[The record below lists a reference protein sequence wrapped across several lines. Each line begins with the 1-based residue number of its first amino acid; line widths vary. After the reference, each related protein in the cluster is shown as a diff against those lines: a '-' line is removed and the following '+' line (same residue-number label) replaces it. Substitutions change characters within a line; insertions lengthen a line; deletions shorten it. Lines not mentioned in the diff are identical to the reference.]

1 MRQRPDLWGVWVR
14 TDTMYVEVESGEP
27 VEEGDIDWDTFD
39 DPDVEP
45 EEGLRHANSV
55 EERDVYVPQFYLLD
69 VLRAEEAGLVPANG
83 GRYQFNRAI
92 QLAGFNPTNPLP
104 EDEEAREAAL
114 LAAEE
119 AKRVQRRRVRELNKL
134 AESAT
139 DVRREF
145 IREMLSANKPPKN
158 AATWT
163 AMMVALAPHQLSE
176 FHSSD
181 LLPELMGDKTWTT
194 YDAKKKIAAAAT
206 AASESRAWMLTF
218 ALTVAA
224 MESRMAKDAW
234 RSRPQYV
241 SEYLAMLTENGH
253 TLSNVEKVISG
264 ELRPEDI
271 DIA

>member
-1 MRQRPDLWGVWVR
+1 M
-14 TDTMYVEVESGEP
+14 
-27 VEEGDIDWDTFD
+27 
-39 DPDVEP
+39 
-45 EEGLRHANSV
+45 
-55 EERDVYVPQFYLLD
+55 
-69 VLRAEEAGLVPANG
+69 
-83 GRYQFNRAI
+83 
-92 QLAGFNPTNPLP
+92 
-104 EDEEAREAAL
+104 
-114 LAAEE
+114 
-119 AKRVQRRRVRELNKL
+119 

-145 IREMLSANKPPKN
+145 TREMLSATKPPKN

-181 LLPELMGDKTWTT
+181 LLPELIGDMTWTT

-206 AASESRAWMLTF
+206 AASESRAW
-218 ALTVAA
+218 
-224 MESRMAKDAW
+224 
-234 RSRPQYV
+234 
-241 SEYLAMLTENGH
+241 MLTENGH